1 VLQVRLETWERKRVG
16 PSTLPLLRTG
26 LSWCLRVGVGYATG
40 MACRVSG
47 AVVLI
52 TVLVVSGVGRVLVR
66 MTLALGMVRTTR
78 LGGCMAQ
85 SYDWQEEYRCD
96 QEEEGY
102 LLRVSSPPVGR
113 ECPRDA
119 SGLGIRHLSHQA
131 WGERIT
137 QQF

>member
-1 VLQVRLETWERKRVG
+1 
-16 PSTLPLLRTG
+16 
-26 LSWCLRVGVGYATG
+26 VGVGYATG
-40 MACRVSG
+40 VACRVNG
-47 AVVLI
+47 AVVMI
-52 TVLVVSGVGRVLVR
+52 TVLMVSGLVR
-66 MTLALGMVRTTR
+66 VVVRMSMALGMVRTTR

-85 SYDWQEEYRCD
+85 SDDWEEEYRCD

-102 LLRVSSPPVGR
+102 LLRVCSPPAGR

-119 SGLGIRHLSHQA
+119 SGLGIRRLSHQA